1 MALTSAEEVIGMLL
15 DQCNIQPYTN
25 TNTFYKN
32 TKNPQIYII
41 EKCIKTLDHYKYECI
56 LFFAYML

>member
-15 DQCNIQPYTN
+15 DQCNIQPCTKYQHILQTHKKPTN
-25 TNTFYKN
+25 
-32 TKNPQIYII
+32 YII